1 LKNVLFITSRKED
14 IRELFYKTQSVWK
27 VSSLTNNKDAPSF
40 IESHSLDLVFLD
52 LAMTG
57 CYAPDLLRQ
66 LVSLPNHPPIVILSR
81 ESSFRFQAFALKTGA
96 SGYLPIPYMGPMLIN
111 SVERLFESN
120 TLDTD
125 AETAGDSAD
134 PSYQK
139 DRDET
144 KLAAVLRGKS
154 RQMAAVR
161 KSIIDYR
168 TRVEPLIIYGETG
181 TGKDLVASL
190 VHRNSPVSTGP
201 YNVMNVSCIPSS
213 LAESTLFGTVQGSFT
228 GACNSPGLFESSHQ
242 GTLFLD
248 EIGELDTSLQ
258 PKFLRVLEDK
268 TVMRVGSFKGKKVD
282 FRLICATNRK
292 LHEMVSEGRFR
303 SDLFYRIDVLRV
315 SIPPLREHPEDIP
328 MLCAPVL
335 AGYRKTLSLASLD
348 KLHAHSWPGN
358 VRELFFCLSRAACD
372 SRTDVI
378 YPDQILFSSRQ

>member
-1 LKNVLFITSRKED
+1 
-14 IRELFYKTQSVWK
+14 
-27 VSSLTNNKDAPSF
+27 
-40 IESHSLDLVFLD
+40 
-52 LAMTG
+52 MTG

-66 LVSLPNHPPIVILSR
+66 LVSIPRHPPIVILSR
-81 ESSFRFQAFALKTGA
+81 AYSFRFLDFAITNGA
-96 SGYLPIPYMGPMLIN
+96 SGYLCIPYTGLALVHT
-111 SVERLFESN
+111 VERLFESN
-120 TLDTD
+120 LSFSSAED
-125 AETAGDSAD
+125 AEDSSN

-139 DRDET
+139 DRDDVS
-144 KLAAVLRGKS
+144 LAAVLRGKS

-348 KLHAHSWPGN
+348 KLHTHLWPGN

-372 SRTDVI
+372 SRADVI

>member
-1 LKNVLFITSRKED
+1 LKNILFITSRKED
-14 IRELFYKTQSVWK
+14 VRELFYKTQSVWR

-40 IESHSLDLVFLD
+40 IEAHAFDLVFLD
-52 LAMTG
+52 IALTG

-66 LVSLPNHPPIVILSR
+66 LVSLPHHPPIVILSR
-81 ESSFRFQAFALKTGA
+81 ENSFRFLSFALNSGA
-96 SGYLPIPYMGPMLIN
+96 SGYLPIPYTAAMLIN
-111 SVERLFESN
+111 TVEKLFESRLSV
-120 TLDTD
+120 TST
-125 AETAGDSAD
+125 ETAGDSAD
-134 PSYQK
+134 PLYQK

-154 RQMAAVR
+154 RQMVAVR

-168 TRVEPLIIYGETG
+168 TRDEPLMIYGETG
-181 TGKDLVASL
+181 TGKDIVARL
-190 VHRNSPVSTGP
+190 VHQYSPVSTGP
-201 YNVMNVSCIPSS
+201 YNVINVSCIPSS

-248 EIGELDTSLQ
+248 EIGELDISLQ
-258 PKFLRVLEDK
+258 SKFLRVLEDK
-268 TVMRVGSFKGKKVD
+268 TVMRVGSFQGQKVD

-292 LHEMVSEGRFR
+292 LQEAVNEGRFR
-303 SDLFYRIDVLRV
+303 PDLFYRVDVLRV
-315 SIPPLREHPEDIP
+315 SIPPLREHAEDIP